1 MTASSFA
8 LAPAGSTFPRFA
20 FLAITKETIAITHHW
35 KDGETLR
42 KRTDRFPQEKAAAL
56 ICTLTDLGYKHTDN
70 LSHS

>member
-8 LAPAGSTFPRFA
+8 LAPAGSVFPRFA
-20 FLAITKETIAITHHW
+20 FLAITNDQVAVTHHW
-35 KDGETLR
+35 MDGKVLR
-42 KRTDRFPQEKAAAL
+42 KRTDRFAQQTAAQL